1 MFRPVRNER
10 VAHALMT
17 SELEAQEGATSFTW
31 NTMRRLT
38 MKPFVKPLAAAGLAA
53 ALLATAGTPSF
64 ARDRAWV
71 AAGAGF
77 LAGTIIGATAANAN
91 AYYYGG
97 PYGYYDSYA
106 YAPTYVEPYAY
117 APAYA
122 YAPVYAGPRYYYRE
136 SAREK
141 HLTSPNY

>member
-1 MFRPVRNER
+1 
-10 VAHALMT
+10 
-17 SELEAQEGATSFTW
+17 
-31 NTMRRLT
+31 
-38 MKPFVKPLAAAGLAA
+38 MKPFVKPLAAAGLAT
-53 ALLATAGTPSF
+53 ALVATAATPSL
-64 ARDRAWV
+64 ARDRAWA
-71 AAGAGF
+71 AAGVGF
-77 LAGTIIGATAANAN
+77 LAGTVIGATAANAN

-106 YAPTYVEPYAY
+106 YAPRYTYAPAYTYAPVDAYAY

-122 YAPVYAGPRYYYRE
+122 GPRYYYQPRE